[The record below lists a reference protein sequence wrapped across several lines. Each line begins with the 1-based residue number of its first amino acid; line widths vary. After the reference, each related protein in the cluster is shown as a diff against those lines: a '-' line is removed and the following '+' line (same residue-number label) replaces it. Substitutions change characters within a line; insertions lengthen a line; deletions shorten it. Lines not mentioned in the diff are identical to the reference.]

1 MNQQTLE
8 DCFYNK
14 EIIKAVG
21 ELLESGSYAVSK
33 PVRAGF
39 TTSAIIA
46 AQRAGISVLFL
57 APTNAILKET
67 VKKVAKVDASVRIP
81 ANIECQILQEKA
93 RNHPLLRSVPL
104 VLPDCRDCPYKAS
117 CTVIDILK
125 ADKPILICLT
135 YSKLAAIWKS
145 NSLDSRQVMKKLG
158 EQFVIIMD
166 EAHTI
171 SRAGEIAV
179 EAGRQLE
186 IPAGYP
192 KSQKIYNNWLDFNKL
207 HESDM
212 KELLDRSDN
221 YASKYLA
228 KPLKIAAI
236 QCSDEKPEAWR
247 ELRDIAINDGMNQAD
262 LTAMLNIIA
271 LMNSEAITL
280 QFLHKDDKKSILVT
294 SGRSELADCLKE
306 FLQDYGAKAN
316 HIYVSGT
323 LYEPHPGF
331 FKELSGRD
339 IVPVVFPDYQKANQT
354 FTLIPDRWKLT
365 AWNFAE
371 KLPEIIDTIEV
382 IARIVLQ
389 PVLVY
394 APSKAK
400 AAIIRQKV
408 EERGIKDIK
417 VDYYR
422 SSLSMGVESKYRICI
437 AIGMAE
443 TPSNCCDSMA
453 VGNNEYDMWYD
464 SGCIRLQGVHADTW
478 QAINRVKDPSG
489 KVPSKVY
496 MIGCRVEQLREL
508 AQWGNNRHI
517 YVDDI
522 GLMPGSDGHSIYTRI
537 YKMDID
543 EMIDPSPI
551 AVEDQHGVHSER
563 RTLEDYIGGIEDYY
577 NNKEINSEN
586 RSILSTNSHRD
597 IGVVFGIYNNPLN
610 KNELDITVE
619 SLKNM
624 FMNRADAHGKQY
636 KVEGGASW
644 SKVIGSMTDE
654 KLIRHVQGSDTFGSY
669 QLGLDDTVIWS
680 CLDIDSHKG
689 DRPITDEIIE
699 QTRANVKKVMDVLG
713 RYNVPFL
720 LEASGSPGSW
730 HIWIFHPRTKT
741 YNAYR
746 FVRQVKAEAGVKCEV
761 FPKQRAMGKD
771 GKYGNLVK
779 IPICVNLK
787 CGERS
792 VFLDAETFEPIEG
805 AIEHPGIVRLL
816 EVPELTKTKGKTS
829 LTMPHPKSSCKSSV
843 GFDRCMTGLLAD
855 NVPLVGSE
863 GHEMRLAIAIKAIKQ
878 DKTNEEIA
886 CIFADQPDY
895 NYEISLGKV
904 IETRKYDYKP
914 YSCKTLKDKCS
925 GLVEP
930 YCKGCKSAARC
941 SN

>member
-1 MNQQTLE
+1 MRQQTLE
-8 DCFYNK
+8 DCFYNQD
-14 EIIKAVG
+14 IIKAVS

-46 AQRAGISVLFL
+46 AQRAGIPVLFL
-57 APTNAILKET
+57 APTNAILKDT
-67 VKKVAKVDASVRIP
+67 VKKVAKAEVSVRIP
-81 ANIECQILQEKA
+81 ANIECQILNEKA

-104 VLPDCRDCPYKAS
+104 VLPDCKECPYKAT
-117 CTVIDILK
+117 CTVQDIIR
-125 ADKPILICLT
+125 ADKPVLICLT
-135 YSKLAAIWKS
+135 YAKLAAIWRS
-145 NSLDSRQVMKKLG
+145 NSLDSKEVLKKLG

-186 IPAGYP
+186 IPPGYP
-192 KSQKIYNNWLDFNKL
+192 RLQGIYNKWLDFN
-207 HESDM
+207 ESYAADIQ
-212 KELLDRSDN
+212 ELLDKSDN
-221 YASKYLA
+221 FAGKYLA
-228 KPLKIAAI
+228 KKLSIVAI

-247 ELRDIAINDGMNQAD
+247 ELRDIAVNDGMNQAD

-271 LMNSEAITL
+271 LMNSLSITL
-280 QFLHKDDKKSILVT
+280 QFQHEDDKKSVLVT

-323 LYEPHPGF
+323 LYEPHPGY

-400 AAIIRQKV
+400 AAVIRQKV
-408 EERGIKDIK
+408 EERGIPDIK

-422 SSLSMGVESKYRICI
+422 SSLSMGVESKYRICV
-437 AIGMAE
+437 AVGMAE
-443 TPSNCCDSMA
+443 TPSNSCDPMA
-453 VGNNEYDMWYD
+453 IGKCSEDMWFD

-496 MIGCRVEQLREL
+496 MIGCRVEQMREL
-508 AQWGNNRHI
+508 SKWGNNRRI
-517 YVDDI
+517 IVDDI
-522 GLMPGSDGHSIYTRI
+522 DFKDGSDGQLIYTRI
-537 YKMDID
+537 YKFAVD

-551 AVEDQHGVHSER
+551 AGEEREDCHTRQASVR
-563 RTLEDYIGGIEDYY
+563 DYIAEVEDYY
-577 NNKEINSEN
+577 NNKEINSEKVGNVSIDIN
-586 RSILSTNSHRD
+586 RENTHI
-597 IGVVFGIYNNPLN
+597 FGIYNNPLN

-619 SLKNM
+619 SLRSM
-624 FMNRADAHGKQY
+624 FMNRADAYGMQY

-644 SKVIGSMTDE
+644 SKVIGSMSDE

-669 QLGLDDTVIWS
+669 QLGLDDTVIWA
-680 CLDIDSHKG
+680 CLDIDGHKG
-689 DRPITDEIIE
+689 NRPITDEIIE
-699 QTRANVKKVMDVLG
+699 QTQADVKKVVAILR

-720 LEASGSPGSW
+720 LEASGSPGSYHVW
-730 HIWIFHPRTKT
+730 VFLSRTKT

-746 FVRQVKAEAGVKCEV
+746 FIRQVKAEAGIKCEV
-761 FPKQRAMGKD
+761 FPKQKTFGKD

-779 IPICVNLK
+779 IPICVNQK
-787 CGERS
+787 CGGRS
-792 VFLDAETFEPIEG
+792 VFLDPDTFEPIEG
-805 AIEHPGIVRLL
+805 VIEHPGIVRLL
-816 EVPELTKTKGKTS
+816 EVPGPSKNVKEA
-829 LTMPHPKSSCKSSV
+829 LTMPKKV
-843 GFDRCMTGLLAD
+843 RAAVEFDPCMRRLLVD
-855 NVPLVGSE
+855 KVVLEGSE
-863 GHEMRLAIAIKAIKQ
+863 GHEMRVAIAIKAGLMGMS
-878 DKTNEEIA
+878 DEEA
-886 CIFADQPDY
+886 AQLFADQPDY
-895 NYEISLGKV
+895 NHEISLAKV
-904 IETRKYDYKP
+904 IEIRGYGYKP
-914 YSCKTLKDKCS
+914 YSCTALKDKCG
-925 GLVEP
+925 GLVEQ
-930 YCKGCKSAARC
+930 YCGQCKCRGYA
-941 SN
+941 

>member
-1 MNQQTLE
+1 MRQQTLE
-8 DCFYNK
+8 DCFYNQD
-14 EIIKAVG
+14 IIKAVG

-46 AQRAGISVLFL
+46 AQRAGIPVLFL
-57 APTNAILKET
+57 APTNAILKDT

-93 RNHPLLRSVPL
+93 KNHPLLRSVPL
-104 VLPDCRDCPYKAS
+104 VLPDCRDCPYKAT

-125 ADKPILICLT
+125 TDNPMLICLT
-135 YSKLAAIWKS
+135 YSKLAAIWRS
-145 NSLDSRQVMKKLG
+145 NSLDSKEVLKKLG

-179 EAGRQLE
+179 EAGRQIE

-192 KSQKIYNNWLDFNKL
+192 KLQKIYNNWLDFNKS
-207 HESDM
+207 HTSDI
-212 KELLDRSDN
+212 KELLDKSDN
-221 YASKYLA
+221 FASKYLA
-228 KPLKIAAI
+228 KKLSIVAI

-247 ELRDIAINDGMNQAD
+247 ELRDIACNDGMNQED
-262 LTAMLNIIA
+262 LTAMLNIVA
-271 LMNSEAITL
+271 LMNSLSITL
-280 QFLHKDDKKSILVT
+280 QFQHKDDKKSILVT

-323 LYEPHPGF
+323 LYEPHPGY

-339 IVPVVFPDYQKANQT
+339 IVPVVFPDFQKASST
-354 FTLIPDRWKLT
+354 ITLIPDRWKLT
-365 AWNFAE
+365 SWNFAR

-400 AAIIRQKV
+400 AAVIRQKV
-408 EERGIKDIK
+408 EERGIKDVK

-422 SSLSMGVESKYRICI
+422 SSLSMGVESKYRICV
-437 AIGMAE
+437 AVGMAE
-443 TPSNCCDSMA
+443 TPSNSCDSMA
-453 VGNNEYDMWYD
+453 VGNNEYDMWFD

-508 AQWGNNRHI
+508 SKWGNNRRI
-517 YVDDI
+517 IVDDI
-522 GLMPGSDGHSIYTRI
+522 DFKAGSDGQLIYTRI
-537 YKMDID
+537 YKIAVD

-551 AVEDQHGVHSER
+551 SGEKREDYHTAR
-563 RTLEDYIGGIEDYY
+563 NTLKDYIGGIEDYY
-577 NNKEINSEN
+577 KKEEINSEN
-586 RSILSTNSHRD
+586 VYIPSIDTSREN
-597 IGVVFGIYNNPLN
+597 VQFFGIYNNPLN

-619 SLKNM
+619 SLRTM
-624 FMNRADAHGKQY
+624 FMNRADAHGRQY

-644 SKVIGSMTDE
+644 SKVIGSMSDE
-654 KLIRHVQGSDTFGSY
+654 KLIEHVQGSATYGSY
-669 QLGLDDTVIWS
+669 QLGLDDTVIWA
-680 CLDIDSHKG
+680 CLDIDSHEG
-689 DRPITDEIIE
+689 NRPITDEIIE
-699 QTRANVKKVMDVLG
+699 QTRADVKKVVEVLR

-720 LEASGSPGSW
+720 LEASGSPGSY
-730 HIWIFHPRTKT
+730 HVWIFLSRTKT

-746 FVRQVKAEAGVKCEV
+746 FIRQVKVEAGIKCEA
-761 FPKQRAMGKD
+761 FPKQKTFGKD

-779 IPICVNLK
+779 IPICVNQK
-787 CGERS
+787 CGGRS
-792 VFLDAETFEPIEG
+792 VFLNPDTFEPIEG
-805 AIEHPGIVRLL
+805 VIEHPGGVRLL
-816 EVPELTKTKGKTS
+816 EVPEPGKKGKDA
-829 LTMPHPKSSCKSSV
+829 LVMPRRAHRMPQD
-843 GFDRCMTGLLAD
+843 GAEFDPCMEKLLAD
-855 NVPLVGSE
+855 KVALEGSE
-863 GHEMRLAIAIKAIKQ
+863 GHEMRVAIAIKAIMQ
-878 DKTNEEIA
+878 GNTDEEVA
-886 CIFADQPDY
+886 RVFADQPDY
-895 NYEISLGKV
+895 NHEISLAKV
-904 IETRKYDYKP
+904 VEIRGYRYKP
-914 YSCKTLKDKCS
+914 YSCAALKDKCG
-925 GLVEP
+925 GLVRQ
-930 YCKGCKSAARC
+930 YCRECKSTC
-941 SN
+941 H

>member
-1 MNQQTLE
+1 MSQQTLE
-8 DCFYNK
+8 DCFYNQD
-14 EIIKAVG
+14 IIKAVG
-21 ELLESGSYAVSK
+21 ELLKSGSYAVSK

-46 AQRAGISVLFL
+46 AQRAGIPVLFL
-57 APTNAILKET
+57 APTNAILKDT

-93 RNHPLLRSVPL
+93 KNHPLLRSVPL
-104 VLPDCRDCPYKAS
+104 VLPDCRDCPYKAT

-125 ADKPILICLT
+125 TDNPMLICLT
-135 YSKLAAIWKS
+135 YSKLAAIWRS
-145 NSLDSRQVMKKLG
+145 NSLDSKEVLKKLG

-186 IPAGYP
+186 IPPGYP
-192 KSQKIYNNWLDFNKL
+192 KLQGIYNKWLDFN
-207 HESDM
+207 ESYAAEIQ
-212 KELLDRSDN
+212 ELLDKSDN
-221 YASKYLA
+221 FASKYLA
-228 KPLKIAAI
+228 KKLSIVAI

-271 LMNSEAITL
+271 LMNTPAITL
-280 QFLHKDDKKSILVT
+280 QFQHKDDKKSILVT
-294 SGRSELADCLKE
+294 SGRSELAECLKE

-354 FTLIPDRWKLT
+354 FTLIPDKWKLT
-365 AWNFAE
+365 SRNFAE
-371 KLPEIIDTIEV
+371 KLPEIIDTIEI

-400 AAIIRQKV
+400 AAIIRREV
-408 EERGIKDIK
+408 EERGIKDVK

-437 AIGMAE
+437 AVGMAE

-453 VGNNEYDMWYD
+453 VGNNEYDMWFD

-508 AQWGNNRHI
+508 SKWGNNRRI
-517 YVDDI
+517 IVDDI
-522 GLMPGSDGHSIYTRI
+522 DFKAGSDGQLICTRI
-537 YKMDID
+537 YKIAVD

-551 AVEDQHGVHSER
+551 AGEEKNDTKSER
-563 RTLEDYIGGIEDYY
+563 RTLKDYIGGIEDYY
-577 NNKEINSEN
+577 NNNEINSEN
-586 RSILSTNSHRD
+586 HSNVSIAISRENGAIL
-597 IGVVFGIYNNPLN
+597 GIYNNPLN

-619 SLKNM
+619 SLRTM

-654 KLIRHVQGSDTFGSY
+654 KLIRHVQGSDTYGSY

-680 CLDIDSHKG
+680 CLDIDSHEG
-689 DRPITDEIIE
+689 GRPITDEIIE
-699 QTRANVKKVMDVLG
+699 QTQADVKKVLAVLR

-720 LEASGSPGSW
+720 LEASGSPGSY
-730 HIWIFHPRTKT
+730 HVWIFHPRTKT

-746 FVRQVKAEAGVKCEV
+746 FIRQVAAEAGIKNYEP
-761 FPKQRAMGKD
+761 FPKQRKMGKD

-779 IPICVNLK
+779 IPICINLK
-787 CGERS
+787 CDGRS
-792 VFLDAETFEPIEG
+792 VFLDPETFEPIEG
-805 AIEHPGIVRLL
+805 VIEHPGRVRLL
-816 EVPELTKTKGKTS
+816 EVPEPGKKGKDA
-829 LTMPHPKSSCKSSV
+829 LVMPRRAHRMPQD
-843 GFDRCMTGLLAD
+843 GAEFDPCMEKLLAD
-855 NVPLVGSE
+855 KVALEGSE
-863 GHEMRLAIAIKAIKQ
+863 GHEMRVAIAIKAIMQGKS
-878 DKTNEEIA
+878 DEEVA
-886 CIFADQPDY
+886 QLFADQPDY
-895 NYEISLGKV
+895 NHEISLAKV
-904 IETRKYDYKP
+904 IEIRGYGYKP
-914 YSCKTLKDKCS
+914 YSCAALKDKCG
-925 GLVEP
+925 GLVEQ
-930 YCKGCKSAARC
+930 YCRECKSTC
-941 SN
+941 H